1 MTRPETLTD
10 IQRADRFYYFQQHAF
25 GALIEG
31 QTFGTAT
38 TTPPGL
44 NLLLLEVTLSA
55 AHLRLP
61 STFIEHL

>member
-31 QTFGTAT
+31 QTFGTAR
-38 TTPPGL
+38 
-44 NLLLLEVTLSA
+44 LEPTALRGDAISGSLA
-55 AHLRLP
+55 PTKHLYRASMTEL
-61 STFIEHL
+61 H